1 MHNIPPPSGKTGEL
15 TLRDTLAALITLQ
28 DVDCKLR
35 VLEQSKGDLPQRI
48 ASLNQ
53 EIALLEGSISEKRNQ
68 LKSSQLGRESGA
80 LEVATLRDKLKKYQS
95 QLYQVKT
102 NKEYDAITLEIETT
116 QADIEKREYGMLEME
131 ETEKL
136 LQSEIEG
143 LQPGL
148 EEATGQRDA
157 AETSL
162 QAMLAVTREK
172 EELLLRQRQEIIA
185 RLPKPVYSTYERTRI
200 GRGGIAVAF
209 LREGSCSECSTRIP
223 PQRGLEIRM
232 MNHLFLCEVC
242 GRIMLYDPERITVC
256 EGHQQ

>member
-1 MHNIPPPSGKTGEL
+1 M
-15 TLRDTLAALITLQ
+15 RDTLAALITLQ

-116 QADIEKREYGMLEME
+116 QADIEKRE
-131 ETEKL
+131 
-136 LQSEIEG
+136 Q
-143 LQPGL
+143 
-148 EEATGQRDA
+148 
-157 AETSL
+157 
-162 QAMLAVTREK
+162 
-172 EELLLRQRQEIIA
+172 
-185 RLPKPVYSTYERTRI
+185 
-200 GRGGIAVAF
+200 
-209 LREGSCSECSTRIP
+209 
-223 PQRGLEIRM
+223 
-232 MNHLFLCEVC
+232 H
-242 GRIMLYDPERITVC
+242 
-256 EGHQQ
+256 

>member
-1 MHNIPPPSGKTGEL
+1 M
-15 TLRDTLAALITLQ
+15 RDTLAALITLQ

-143 LQPGL
+143 CSPDWKKR
-148 EEATGQRDA
+148 RD
-157 AETSL
+157 S
-162 QAMLAVTREK
+162 AMRPRPACRPCWL
-172 EELLLRQRQEIIA
+172 
-185 RLPKPVYSTYERTRI
+185 
-200 GRGGIAVAF
+200 
-209 LREGSCSECSTRIP
+209 
-223 PQRGLEIRM
+223 
-232 MNHLFLCEVC
+232 
-242 GRIMLYDPERITVC
+242 
-256 EGHQQ
+256 